1 MDLHADVIDKDGLTT
16 READVLKLMC
26 EGKPDKVIAR
36 MLAISIKTVEAKCS
50 AIYEKLQVKEL
61 SINHR
66 VAAVSSAVAR
76 GMVRL
81 STRLLCVA
89 LMIQAVSLDDEAL
102 MRVRSTPRVTIAR
115 VKVRE

>member
-89 LMIQAVSLDDEAL
+89 LMILAVSLDDEAL